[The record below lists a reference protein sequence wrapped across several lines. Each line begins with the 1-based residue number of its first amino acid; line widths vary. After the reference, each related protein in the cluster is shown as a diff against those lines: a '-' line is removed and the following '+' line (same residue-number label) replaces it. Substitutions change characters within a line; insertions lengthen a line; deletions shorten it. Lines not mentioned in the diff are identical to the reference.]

1 MRIDGGGGGEGE
13 DMKNYAYR
21 LGRGW
26 VLILPKPTEADN
38 SRLDLHNFISREGRI
53 LSELFHYSLKVFPSS

>member
-1 MRIDGGGGGEGE
+1 MGGGGEGGGGYE
-13 DMKNYAYR
+13 KLR
-21 LGRGW
+21 ISIVEGW
-26 VLILPKPTEADN
+26 LLILPKPTEADN

>member
-1 MRIDGGGGGEGE
+1 
-13 DMKNYAYR
+13 MKNYAYR

-38 SRLDLHNFISREGRI
+38 SRLDLHSFIPREGRI

>member
-1 MRIDGGGGGEGE
+1 MHIYGGGGGE

-38 SRLDLHNFISREGRI
+38 SRLDLHSFIPREGRI

>member
-1 MRIDGGGGGEGE
+1 
-13 DMKNYAYR
+13 MKNYAYR

-38 SRLDLHNFISREGRI
+38 YRLDLHNFISREGRI